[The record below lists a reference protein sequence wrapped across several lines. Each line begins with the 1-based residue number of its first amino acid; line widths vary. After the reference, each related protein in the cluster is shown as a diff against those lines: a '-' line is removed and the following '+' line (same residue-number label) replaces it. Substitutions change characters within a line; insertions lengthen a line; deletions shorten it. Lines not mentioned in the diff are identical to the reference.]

1 MRIVTWNCNS
11 LNARG
16 ALVSD
21 FLAAESPDVLVL
33 QELKL
38 ETERVPVARFTDLG
52 YHVAVHGQRAW
63 NGVLIASRTPLSD
76 VMTGLPAAEQGQS
89 RVLAA
94 TTAGVRFVNVY
105 APQGQSVDSEKFA
118 YKLDF
123 YDALIAW
130 LEEEMR
136 AAPGST
142 APALVLLGDLNIA
155 PGPGDLWDPE
165 GWAEVPSHH
174 PLERQRFARLTALG
188 LADLVAP
195 RVPPGT
201 FTFWDYRGAAFR
213 MNQGL
218 RIDHILGT
226 APVAQRVLSAEV
238 GRGWR
243 KKRGELTPS
252 DHAPVTVTLG
262 P

>member
-1 MRIVTWNCNS
+1 VRIVTWNCNS

-16 ALVSD
+16 QLVSD
-21 FLAAESPDVLVL
+21 FLAAEAPDVLVL

-38 ETERVPVARFTDLG
+38 ETERVPVSRFADLG

-63 NGVLIASRTPLSD
+63 NGVLIASRAPLGD

-89 RVLAA
+89 RVIAA
-94 TTAGVRFVNVY
+94 TTGGLRFVNVY
-105 APQGQSVDSEKFA
+105 APQGQSADSEKFA

-130 LEEEMR
+130 LEGQLTD
-136 AAPGST
+136 PT
-142 APALVLLGDLNIA
+142 PLVLLGDLNIA
-155 PGPGDLWDPE
+155 PGPGDLWDPV

-174 PLERQRFARLTALG
+174 PLERQRFARLQALG
-188 LADLVAP
+188 LVDLVAS
-195 RVPPGT
+195 RVPPAT
-201 FTFWDYRGAAFR
+201 YTFWDYRGAAFR

-218 RIDHILGT
+218 RIDHILGN
-226 APVAQRVLSAEV
+226 AAVASRVVSAEV
-238 GRGWR
+238 GRAWR

-252 DHAPVTVTLG
+252 DHAPVTVTLA